1 MNKAIRCFMGMFL
14 MPLLAGAVTW
24 QMDSNPFRWSG
35 ISTISAGAS
44 GARIVLQCKVDI
56 AKGTVTIRYILPSGA
71 KGAKLK
77 IYSISG
83 VVVKDFDLQSGSGTM
98 QWNIARENVSTG
110 IYVASVPYGGSVK
123 KTVLAIVK

>member
-1 MNKAIRCFMGMFL
+1 MKKTIRGIVGLFL
-14 MPLLAGAVTW
+14 IPLMAGAVTW
-24 QMDSNPFRWSG
+24 QMDSNQFRWSG
-35 ISTISAGAS
+35 TSTTSAGAS
-44 GARIVLQCKVDI
+44 GARIVLQYKVDI
-56 AKGTVTIRYILPSGA
+56 AKGTVTIRYGLPSGA

-83 VVVKDFDLQSGSGTM
+83 VVVKDFDLRPGSGTM
-98 QWNIARENVSTG
+98 QWNITRDNVPAG

>member
-14 MPLLAGAVTW
+14 MPLLAGSVTW

-35 ISTISAGAS
+35 TSTISAGAS